1 MTDLPPPPSI
11 SNIPTRQN
19 NATFSQKEEPS
30 TIRGSMLFECYVE
43 YNRLDTA
50 EVNACFKQLD
60 ELLCALSPVEAEM
73 VIDTACDL
81 CRKHEKSAFLLGVQ
95 LGIRL
100 AQEAKIH

>member
-1 MTDLPPPPSI
+1 MKINDIVNCLTQQMENNHPNWGEGDDLL
-11 SNIPTRQN
+11 
-19 NATFSQKEEPS
+19 
-30 TIRGSMLFECYVE
+30 SMLFECYVE